1 MTPFLT
7 ISLETTHFD
16 IEDEGVIDDDNVV
29 DYDLPEV

>member
-1 MTPFLT
+1 MTPFLM

-16 IEDEGVIDDDNVV
+16 IEDERVIGDDNEV